1 MKIKTK
7 HEEYKDF
14 LTKKQLAE
22 LGLIPAANDKGV
34 ELWTNP
40 YMSKSATY
48 YDSNKAVKLENVYI
62 WKNYF
67 NDDYG
72 QR

>member
-22 LGLIPAANDKGV
+22 LGLIPAANAHV
-34 ELWTNP
+34 
-40 YMSKSATY
+40 
-48 YDSNKAVKLENVYI
+48 
-62 WKNYF
+62 
-67 NDDYG
+67 
-72 QR
+72 R